1 MKRVCKFLTIPVV
14 FADSGGLSV
23 NAKWVAITLDSYV
36 DNPNGTSMGL
46 RAIQTATNLSAK
58 EVKDAMTELY
68 EHGAMEVTVCD
79 GQKFWKPL
87 LYRDSYTKVVE
98 KPMLGDKPTDSE
110 PIDYAYIQ
118 AQWNTICHMLP
129 KMEKFTPRRKQK
141 TRTCLKG
148 AGALVSDLIKAF
160 KLIATSAF
168 LNGSK
173 SSEWQC
179 GYDWVIKSPD
189 NLTKILEGQYHRD
202 YPERRAFETIMNGG
216 EVGHQQKETDFYK

>member
-1 MKRVCKFLTIPVV
+1 MTVPKSFW
-14 FADSGGLSV
+14 DNEQLSV
-23 NAKWVAITLDSYV
+23 VAKFIAITIDSYV
-36 DNPNGTSMGL
+36 DNPHGTSMGI

-87 LYRDSYTKVVE
+87 LYRDSYYKSCE
-98 KPMLGDKPTDSE
+98 KPVIGDKPTDSE
-110 PIDYAYIQ
+110 IIDYAYIQ
-118 AQWNTICHMLP
+118 EQWNTICNMLP
-129 KMEKFTPRRKQK
+129 KLENMTPRRKTK

-148 AGALVSDLIKAF
+148 VGASVADLVKVF
-160 KLIATSAF
+160 RLIATSAF

-179 GYDWVIKSPD
+179 SYDWIIKSPD
-189 NLTKILEGQYHRD
+189 NFTKIIEGQYHKD
-202 YPERRAFETIMNGG
+202 YGERRAYETIMQGG
-216 EVGHQQKETDFYK
+216 EVNRQSTEDEFYK